1 MTQIT
6 CIIWVY
12 AHISEAYICATEAS
26 APETRRSESVS
37 RHRVYELST
46 PHYCNTSLKY
56 TTPHYCNV
64 MNETELQTNVEIKTD
79 SVDAEELEMI
89 NKLAGTCNGQA
100 FAFMEQS
107 DNDIIIKDAL
117 IEGSAIAHCFI
128 HDRDRGVIIDACMG
142 QFDAGGTMGAWDG
155 DSHPYAQEHEEVRE
169 WESREEFREFY
180 ESATENDFIF

>member
-1 MTQIT
+1 VQLKRQHPRHADRNPYRDM
-6 CIIWVY
+6 W
-12 AHISEAYICATEAS
+12 YI
-26 APETRRSESVS
+26 
-37 RHRVYELST
+37 HLST

-64 MNETELQTNVEIKTD
+64 MSETKSQTNVEIKTD

-180 ESATENDFIF
+180 ESAPENDFIF